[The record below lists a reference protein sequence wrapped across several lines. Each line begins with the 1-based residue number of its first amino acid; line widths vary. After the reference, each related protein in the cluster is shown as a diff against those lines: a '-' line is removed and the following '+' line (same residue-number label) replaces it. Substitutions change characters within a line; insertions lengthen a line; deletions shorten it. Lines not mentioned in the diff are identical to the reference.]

1 MESQDVYRLLAH
13 IVLVIHFAFV
23 SFVVVGLLLTWIGY
37 FLNWSFVRN
46 FYFRAAHILAMG
58 VVLLEALFGI
68 VCPLTTWEIQ
78 LRKLGGQVVYEDQ
91 TFMQYW
97 IHKIM
102 FFQMEPVTF
111 QLIYGCFFTALLLS
125 FFFVRPRAPGW
136 LTRKIDAGTEETEYA
151 TNKDNPETE
160 NDPRPS

>member
-78 LRKLGGQVVYEDQ
+78 LRKLGGQVVYED
-91 TFMQYW
+91 
-97 IHKIM
+97 
-102 FFQMEPVTF
+102 
-111 QLIYGCFFTALLLS
+111 
-125 FFFVRPRAPGW
+125 
-136 LTRKIDAGTEETEYA
+136 
-151 TNKDNPETE
+151 
-160 NDPRPS
+160 